1 VDLAGPRPGEV
12 ISPRWPTGA
21 AGAIIGRVDNDRRS
35 SLPLVLFAGLAGVSA
50 WLLLRARRSSG
61 GSQSAE
67 RPTTPI
73 GRVGEPGPEWTVVQ
87 TVAIARPAGEVAQ
100 HLHDHGGL
108 PGLTGGLDGAVMDRL
123 EWDVEGTGH
132 FEAEVHSLP
141 GAHHTEVTL
150 RVAAEDGSARSAAG
164 HAAAHLPLVGGGSLR
179 SQVSRS
185 LAHLQRLLESTQP
198 GSPER
203 AAAVA
208 ELTQGR

>member
-1 VDLAGPRPGEV
+1 MDLPAVRARGG
-12 ISPRWPTGA
+12 SPRWPKTPA
-21 AGAIIGRVDNDRRS
+21 AAIIGRVDNDRRS
-35 SLPLVLFAGLAGVSA
+35 PLPLVLFAGLAGVSA

-61 GSQSAE
+61 AGAGAE

-73 GRVGEPGPEWTVVQ
+73 GRVGEPGPEWAVVQ
-87 TVAIARPAGEVAQ
+87 TVSIARPAGEVAT

-108 PGLTGGLDGAVMDRL
+108 PGLAGGREGAVLDRF

-132 FEAEVHSLP
+132 YEAEVHSLP

-150 RVAAEDGSARSAAG
+150 RIAPESRSLGG
-164 HAAAHLPLVGGGSLR
+164 HALR
-179 SQVSRS
+179 SQASRS

-208 ELTQGR
+208 ETAQS

>member
-1 VDLAGPRPGEV
+1 MD
-12 ISPRWPTGA
+12 T
-21 AGAIIGRVDNDRRS
+21 DRRT

-50 WLLLRARRSSG
+50 WLLLRSRRSSSTG
-61 GSQSAE
+61 TSAE

-87 TVAIARPAGEVAQ
+87 TVSIARPAGEVAQ

-108 PGLTGGLDGAVMDRL
+108 PGLTGGREGAVMDRL

-132 FEAEVHSLP
+132 FEAEVHALP
-141 GAHHTEVTL
+141 GAHHTELTL
-150 RVAAEDGSARSAAG
+150 RVAPESGGPRSTAE
-164 HAAAHLPLVGGGSLR
+164 HAAAHLPLVGGPSLR
-179 SQVSRS
+179 SQTSRS

-203 AAAVA
+203 AAAAA
-208 ELTQGR
+208 EVSHGH

>member
-1 VDLAGPRPGEV
+1 MDLAGPRPGEV
-12 ISPRWPTGA
+12 ISSRWPTGA

-50 WLLLRARRSSG
+50 WLLLRARASSG
-61 GSQSAE
+61 GTKGAE

-108 PGLTGGLDGAVMDRL
+108 PGLTGGLDGAVMDRI

-150 RVAAEDGSARSAAG
+150 RIAPESRGARSTAES
-164 HAAAHLPLVGGGSLR
+164 LPLVGGGSLR
-179 SQVSRS
+179 SQASRS

-208 ELTQGR
+208 EVTQGS